1 MLTVVQI
8 PCLSDNYGY
17 LLHDE
22 VTGQTVAIDTPDA
35 AAYQNELQRRNWNLT
50 HIWNTH
56 HHWDHTGGNAE
67 LKKLYKGV
75 QVIGPAKEKAKIPG
89 IDVTVQ
95 GGDTVQL
102 GSLEAHVLD
111 VGGHTNGH
119 VAYYFPGPGQAFVG
133 DSLFALGC
141 GRMFEGTPE
150 MFWASLQRL
159 RALPDETV
167 VYCAHEYT
175 LSNGKF
181 AMSVE
186 PNNAALVTRFASIQ
200 DARARGAP
208 TVPSTMGEEKHTNPF
223 LRVDVSDEIRANVG
237 VVARDSD
244 AIAFGKVR
252 RAKDN
257 FRG

>member
-1 MLTVVQI
+1 M
-8 PCLSDNYGY
+8 D
-17 LLHDE
+17 D
-22 VTGQTVAIDTPDA
+22 
-35 AAYQNELQRRNWNLT
+35 
-50 HIWNTH
+50 
-56 HHWDHTGGNAE
+56 
-67 LKKLYKGV
+67 
-75 QVIGPAKEKAKIPG
+75 
-89 IDVTVQ
+89 
-95 GGDTVQL
+95 
-102 GSLEAHVLD
+102 
-111 VGGHTNGH
+111 
-119 VAYYFPGPGQAFVG
+119 
-133 DSLFALGC
+133 DS
-141 GRMFEGTPE
+141 
-150 MFWASLQRL
+150 
-159 RALPDETV
+159 
-167 VYCAHEYT
+167 AHEYT

>member
-1 MLTVVQI
+1 MVLCCVV
-8 PCLSDNYGY
+8 L
-17 LLHDE
+17 
-22 VTGQTVAIDTPDA
+22 
-35 AAYQNELQRRNWNLT
+35 QNLPHPLCPGHASPGCVGALRLFS
-50 HIWNTH
+50 
-56 HHWDHTGGNAE
+56 HWDHTGGNAE

-167 VYCAHEYT
+167 VYWC
-175 LSNGKF
+175 
-181 AMSVE
+181 V
-186 PNNAALVTRFASIQ
+186 
-200 DARARGAP
+200 
-208 TVPSTMGEEKHTNPF
+208 
-223 LRVDVSDEIRANVG
+223 RVCSPD
-237 VVARDSD
+237 
-244 AIAFGKVR
+244 
-252 RAKDN
+252 
-257 FRG
+257 